1 MHHPNCCHCH
11 KGSSVHQ
18 AWKHIYHHKRT
29 TCFWSRSHHCIM
41 VAYDSWQ
48 KLACLPCS
56 KGRHIAWGIGPA
68 CSKGTDC
75 IRTLFPPPAITG
87 ASMLLILFYGIEVV
101 SVQSS
106 DHRYTTVDLEPK
118 LYHIFSFPNHLQ
130 SDNGALCLQ
139 WLPNNEPIVKISDD
153 IPHSLPSTGIW
164 YCQALNSLLKTIWLY
179 FSLSSHTL
187 GKQFSHLMEP

>member
-68 CSKGTDC
+68 CSKGTLTVLGLC
-75 IRTLFPPPAITG
+75 SPLQLSLVPQCCWYFFTALRLFQ
-87 ASMLLILFYGIEVV
+87 F
-101 SVQSS
+101 
-106 DHRYTTVDLEPK
+106 
-118 LYHIFSFPNHLQ
+118 NHLTIGTQ
-130 SDNGALCLQ
+130 LWTWKLNCITFLAFQIIYNLTMVHFVCNGY
-139 WLPNNEPIVKISDD
+139 PIMN
-153 IPHSLPSTGIW
+153 
-164 YCQALNSLLKTIWLY
+164 Q
-179 FSLSSHTL
+179 
-187 GKQFSHLMEP
+187 